1 MHDLGTLQISSTHPC
16 LVVYMLDQSGSMT
29 EKFGGEGIS
38 KAQKVADC
46 INEIIFETGLK
57 CYDSNGDIKNR
68 FEISVIGYGM
78 NDNGVAPA
86 WEGNLKDHWV
96 VSIADV
102 FPQAIGEENGVP
114 IWISPKALG
123 RTPMTRA
130 FENAYK
136 TFIKVKYEKADGILK
151 TKIDEFDKRLKADK
165 EARIRAYFT
174 ELCQANNIDF
184 LPFERLGLKI
194 GLSDSD
200 KSLKD
205 IVNTN
210 IDNVVKSLEFIE
222 SLTDPDEYKAEI
234 LADYK
239 QTLDVMRSIN
249 NAKYRKQQREAE
261 LQRLEAQKARAEQA
275 RLAAEARAKEVA
287 PLQAPE
293 EVPPPAIQEAPA
305 PHQEVPAP
313 VPQEEILHFTLG
325 VSGTRAQLRALRQF
339 LETNNINYNIQ

>member
-1 MHDLGTLQISSTHPC
+1 MNENLIIVQQLPVIVYERLESVGQEIDKRIAALDLDKQ
-16 LVVYMLDQSGSMT
+16 LVTEDTKKAVKDTRAMLNK
-29 EKFGGEGIS
+29 E
-38 KAQKVADC
+38 
-46 INEIIFETGLK
+46 
-57 CYDSNGDIKNR
+57 
-68 FEISVIGYGM
+68 
-78 NDNGVAPA
+78 
-86 WEGNLKDHWV
+86 LKD
-96 VSIADV
+96 
-102 FPQAIGEENGVP
+102 FEEQRKRIKEQVT
-114 IWISPKALG
+114 
-123 RTPMTRA
+123 TPYMA
-130 FENAYK
+130 FEKAYNS
-136 TFIKVKYEKADGILK
+136 FIKEKYEKADSILK
-151 TKIDEFDKRLKADK
+151 VKIDEFDRKLKADK

-210 IDNVVKSLEFIE
+210 IDNVVKSLAMIE
-222 SLTDPDEYKAEI
+222 SLNDPDEYKAEI

-239 QTLDVMRSIN
+239 QTLDVMTAIR
-249 NAKYRKQQREAE
+249 NAQYRKQQREAE
-261 LQRLEAQKARAEQA
+261 LQHLEAQKARAEQA

-293 EVPPPAIQEAPA
+293 EVKSEERKVKNEA
-305 PHQEVPAP
+305 VPAA
-313 VPQEEILHFTLG
+313 QEEILHYTLG

>member
-1 MHDLGTLQISSTHPC
+1 MNENIITVQQLPVIVYERLESVGQEIDKRIAALDLDRQ
-16 LVVYMLDQSGSMT
+16 LVTEDTKKAVKDTRAMLNKELKD
-29 EKFGGEGIS
+29 
-38 KAQKVADC
+38 
-46 INEIIFETGLK
+46 FEEQRK
-57 CYDSNGDIKNR
+57 RIK
-68 FEISVIGYGM
+68 EQV
-78 NDNGVAPA
+78 VAPY
-86 WEGNLKDHWV
+86 E
-96 VSIADV
+96 
-102 FPQAIGEENGVP
+102 
-114 IWISPKALG
+114 
-123 RTPMTRA
+123 A
-130 FENAYK
+130 FEKAYNS
-136 TFIKVKYEKADGILK
+136 FIKVKYEKADNILK
-151 TKIDEFDKRLKADK
+151 VKIDEFNERLKADK

-184 LPFERLGLKI
+184 LPFERLGLNI
-194 GLSDSD
+194 RLNDTD

-293 EVPPPAIQEAPA
+293 EVPAPAIQEAPA
-305 PHQEVPAP
+305 PPQEVPAP
-313 VPQEEILHFTLG
+313 APQEVVPDLIVTSFT
-325 VSGTRAQLRALRQF
+325 VQGTMEQLKALKAYIIS
-339 LETNNINYNIQ
+339 NNIKIIE

>member
-1 MHDLGTLQISSTHPC
+1 MNENLITVQQLPVIVYERLESVGQEIDKRIAALDLDKQ
-16 LVVYMLDQSGSMT
+16 LVTEDTKKAVKDTRAMLNKELKD
-29 EKFGGEGIS
+29 
-38 KAQKVADC
+38 
-46 INEIIFETGLK
+46 FEEQRK
-57 CYDSNGDIKNR
+57 RIK
-68 FEISVIGYGM
+68 EQV
-78 NDNGVAPA
+78 VAPY
-86 WEGNLKDHWV
+86 E
-96 VSIADV
+96 
-102 FPQAIGEENGVP
+102 
-114 IWISPKALG
+114 
-123 RTPMTRA
+123 A
-130 FENAYK
+130 FEKAYNS
-136 TFIKVKYEKADGILK
+136 FIKVKYEKADGILK
-151 TKIDEFDKRLKADK
+151 VKIDEFDKRLKADK

-184 LPFERLGLKI
+184 LPFERLGLNI
-194 GLSDSD
+194 RLNDSD

-293 EVPPPAIQEAPA
+293 EVPAPA
-305 PHQEVPAP
+305 PQEVPAP
-313 VPQEEILHFTLG
+313 PQEVPAPAPQEVVPDLIVTNFT
-325 VSGTRAQLRALRQF
+325 VQGTMEQLRALKAYI
-339 LETNNINYNIQ
+339 LSNNIKIIE

>member
-1 MHDLGTLQISSTHPC
+1 MNENLITVQQLPVIVYERLESVGQEIDKRIAELDLDKQ
-16 LVVYMLDQSGSMT
+16 LVTEDTKKAVKDTRAMLNKELKD
-29 EKFGGEGIS
+29 
-38 KAQKVADC
+38 
-46 INEIIFETGLK
+46 FEEQRK
-57 CYDSNGDIKNR
+57 RIK
-68 FEISVIGYGM
+68 EQV
-78 NDNGVAPA
+78 VAPY
-86 WEGNLKDHWV
+86 E
-96 VSIADV
+96 
-102 FPQAIGEENGVP
+102 
-114 IWISPKALG
+114 
-123 RTPMTRA
+123 A
-130 FENAYK
+130 FEKAYK
-136 TFIKVKYEKADGILK
+136 TFIKEKYEKADCILK
-151 TKIDEFDKRLKADK
+151 VKIDEFDNRLKADK

-210 IDNVVKSLEFIE
+210 IDNVVKSLKFIE

-261 LQRLEAQKARAEQA
+261 LQRLEAQKVRAEQA

-293 EVPPPAIQEAPA
+293 EVPAPA
-305 PHQEVPAP
+305 PQETPAPPQEVPAP
-313 VPQEEILHFTLG
+313 APQEAVPDLIVTSFTVQGTMEQLKALKAYIL
-325 VSGTRAQLRALRQF
+325 S
-339 LETNNINYNIQ
+339 NNIKIIE

>member
-1 MHDLGTLQISSTHPC
+1 MNENLITVQQLPVIVYERLESVGQEIDKRIAVLDLDKQ
-16 LVVYMLDQSGSMT
+16 LVTEDTKKAVKDTRAMLNKELKD
-29 EKFGGEGIS
+29 
-38 KAQKVADC
+38 
-46 INEIIFETGLK
+46 FEEQRK
-57 CYDSNGDIKNR
+57 RIK
-68 FEISVIGYGM
+68 EQV
-78 NDNGVAPA
+78 VAPY
-86 WEGNLKDHWV
+86 E
-96 VSIADV
+96 
-102 FPQAIGEENGVP
+102 
-114 IWISPKALG
+114 
-123 RTPMTRA
+123 A
-130 FENAYK
+130 FEKAYNS
-136 TFIKVKYEKADGILK
+136 FIKVKYEKADSILK
-151 TKIDEFDKRLKADK
+151 VKIDEFDRKLKADK

-184 LPFERLGLKI
+184 LPFERLCLNI
-194 GLSDSD
+194 RLNDSD

-222 SLTDPDEYKAEI
+222 SLTDPDEYKAEV

-239 QTLDVMRSIN
+239 QTLNVMTAIN

-293 EVPPPAIQEAPA
+293 EVPAPAPEEAPA
-305 PHQEVPAP
+305 PPQEVPAP
-313 VPQEEILHFTLG
+313 APQEEILHFTLG

-339 LETNNINYNIQ
+339 LETNNINYNMQ

>member
-1 MHDLGTLQISSTHPC
+1 MNENLITVQQLPVIVYERLESVGQEIDKRIAALDLDKQ
-16 LVVYMLDQSGSMT
+16 LVTEDTKKAVKDTRAMLNKELD
-29 EKFGGEGIS
+29 
-38 KAQKVADC
+38 
-46 INEIIFETGLK
+46 NFEEQRK
-57 CYDSNGDIKNR
+57 RIK
-68 FEISVIGYGM
+68 EQV
-78 NDNGVAPA
+78 VAPY
-86 WEGNLKDHWV
+86 E
-96 VSIADV
+96 
-102 FPQAIGEENGVP
+102 
-114 IWISPKALG
+114 
-123 RTPMTRA
+123 A
-130 FENAYK
+130 FEKAYNS
-136 TFIKVKYEKADGILK
+136 FIKVKYEKADSILK
-151 TKIDEFDKRLKADK
+151 VKIDEFNERLKADK

-239 QTLDVMRSIN
+239 QTLDVMTAIN

-261 LQRLEAQKARAEQA
+261 LARIEAQKTAAEQA

-293 EVPPPAIQEAPA
+293 EVPAPAIQEAPA
-305 PHQEVPAP
+305 PPQEVPAP
-313 VPQEEILHFTLG
+313 APQEEILHYTLG

>member
-1 MHDLGTLQISSTHPC
+1 MNENLITVQQLPVIVYERLESVGQEIDKRIAALDLDKQ
-16 LVVYMLDQSGSMT
+16 LVTEDTKKAVKDTRAMLNK
-29 EKFGGEGIS
+29 E
-38 KAQKVADC
+38 
-46 INEIIFETGLK
+46 
-57 CYDSNGDIKNR
+57 
-68 FEISVIGYGM
+68 
-78 NDNGVAPA
+78 
-86 WEGNLKDHWV
+86 LKD
-96 VSIADV
+96 
-102 FPQAIGEENGVP
+102 FEEQRKR
-114 IWISPKALG
+114 IKEQIT
-123 RTPMTRA
+123 TPYMA
-130 FENAYK
+130 FEKAYNS
-136 TFIKVKYEKADGILK
+136 FIKEKYEKADSILK
-151 TKIDEFDKRLKADK
+151 TKIDEFDRKLKADK

-205 IVNTN
+205 IVNTY

-234 LADYK
+234 LTDYK

-261 LQRLEAQKARAEQA
+261 LARIEAQKARAEQA

-293 EVPPPAIQEAPA
+293 EVKSEERIVKNEV
-305 PHQEVPAP
+305 VPAA
-313 VPQEEILHFTLG
+313 QEETPDLIVTSFTVKGTMDQLKALKAYIL
-325 VSGTRAQLRALRQF
+325 S
-339 LETNNINYNIQ
+339 NNIKIIE

>member
-1 MHDLGTLQISSTHPC
+1 MNENIITVQQLPVIVYERLESVGQEIDKRIAALDLDKQ
-16 LVVYMLDQSGSMT
+16 LVTEDTKKAVKDTRAMLNKELKD
-29 EKFGGEGIS
+29 
-38 KAQKVADC
+38 
-46 INEIIFETGLK
+46 FEEQRK
-57 CYDSNGDIKNR
+57 RIK
-68 FEISVIGYGM
+68 EQV
-78 NDNGVAPA
+78 VAPY
-86 WEGNLKDHWV
+86 E
-96 VSIADV
+96 
-102 FPQAIGEENGVP
+102 
-114 IWISPKALG
+114 
-123 RTPMTRA
+123 A
-130 FENAYK
+130 FEKAYNS
-136 TFIKVKYEKADGILK
+136 FIKVKYEKADSILK
-151 TKIDEFDKRLKADK
+151 VKIDEFDTRLKADK

-261 LQRLEAQKARAEQA
+261 LQRLEAQKAAAEQA

-293 EVPPPAIQEAPA
+293 EVPAPA
-305 PHQEVPAP
+305 PQEVPAP
-313 VPQEEILHFTLG
+313 PQEVPAPAPQEEIIHVTLELI
-325 VSGTRAQLRALRQF
+325 GTRAQLRALRQF
-339 LETNNINYNIQ
+339 LDINNIKYNSK

>member
-1 MHDLGTLQISSTHPC
+1 MNENLITVQQLPVIVYERLESVGQEIDKRIAALDLDKQ
-16 LVVYMLDQSGSMT
+16 LVTEDTKKAVKDTRAMLNKELKD
-29 EKFGGEGIS
+29 
-38 KAQKVADC
+38 
-46 INEIIFETGLK
+46 FEEQRK
-57 CYDSNGDIKNR
+57 RIK
-68 FEISVIGYGM
+68 EQV
-78 NDNGVAPA
+78 VAPY
-86 WEGNLKDHWV
+86 E
-96 VSIADV
+96 
-102 FPQAIGEENGVP
+102 
-114 IWISPKALG
+114 
-123 RTPMTRA
+123 A
-130 FENAYK
+130 FEKAYK
-136 TFIKVKYEKADGILK
+136 TFIKEKYEKADGILK
-151 TKIDEFDKRLKADK
+151 VKIDEFDKRLKADK

-210 IDNVVKSLEFIE
+210 IDNVVKSLKFIE

-239 QTLDVMRSIN
+239 QTLDVMIAIN

-261 LQRLEAQKARAEQA
+261 LQRLEAQRAAAEQA

-305 PHQEVPAP
+305 PPQEVPAP
-313 VPQEEILHFTLG
+313 EPQEEILHFTLE
-325 VSGTRAQLRALRQF
+325 VIGTRAQLRVLRQF
-339 LETNNINYNIQ
+339 LETNNIKYNSK

>member
-1 MHDLGTLQISSTHPC
+1 MNENLITVQQLPVIVYERLESVGQEIDKRIAALDLDKQ
-16 LVVYMLDQSGSMT
+16 LVTEDTKKAVKDTRAMLNKELKD
-29 EKFGGEGIS
+29 
-38 KAQKVADC
+38 
-46 INEIIFETGLK
+46 FEEQRK
-57 CYDSNGDIKNR
+57 RIK
-68 FEISVIGYGM
+68 EQV
-78 NDNGVAPA
+78 VAPY
-86 WEGNLKDHWV
+86 E
-96 VSIADV
+96 
-102 FPQAIGEENGVP
+102 
-114 IWISPKALG
+114 
-123 RTPMTRA
+123 A
-130 FENAYK
+130 FEKAYNS
-136 TFIKVKYEKADGILK
+136 FIKVKYEKADSILK
-151 TKIDEFDKRLKADK
+151 VKIDEFDKRLKADK

-184 LPFERLGLKI
+184 LPFERLCLNI
-194 GLSDSD
+194 RLNDSD

-239 QTLDVMRSIN
+239 QTLDVMIAIN

-261 LQRLEAQKARAEQA
+261 LQRLEAQKAAAEQA

-305 PHQEVPAP
+305 PPQEVPAP
-313 VPQEEILHFTLG
+313 EPEEEILHFTLE
-325 VSGTRAQLRALRQF
+325 VIGTRAQLRALRQF
-339 LETNNINYNIQ
+339 LETNNIKYNSK

>member
-1 MHDLGTLQISSTHPC
+1 MNENLITVQQLPVIVYERLESVGQEIDKRIAALDLDKQ
-16 LVVYMLDQSGSMT
+16 LVTEDTKKAVKDTRAMLNKELKD
-29 EKFGGEGIS
+29 
-38 KAQKVADC
+38 
-46 INEIIFETGLK
+46 FEEQRK
-57 CYDSNGDIKNR
+57 RIK
-68 FEISVIGYGM
+68 EQV
-78 NDNGVAPA
+78 VAPY
-86 WEGNLKDHWV
+86 E
-96 VSIADV
+96 
-102 FPQAIGEENGVP
+102 
-114 IWISPKALG
+114 
-123 RTPMTRA
+123 A
-130 FENAYK
+130 FEKAYNS
-136 TFIKVKYEKADGILK
+136 FIKVKYEKADSILK
-151 TKIDEFDKRLKADK
+151 VKIDEFDRKLKADK

-184 LPFERLGLKI
+184 LPFERLCLNI
-194 GLSDSD
+194 RLNDSD

-261 LQRLEAQKARAEQA
+261 LQRLEAQRAAAEQA

-293 EVPPPAIQEAPA
+293 EVPAPAIQEAPA
-305 PHQEVPAP
+305 PPQEVPAP
-313 VPQEEILHFTLG
+313 APQEEIIHVTLELI
-325 VSGTRAQLRALRQF
+325 GTRTQLRALRQF
-339 LETNNINYNIQ
+339 LDINNIKYNSK

>member
-1 MHDLGTLQISSTHPC
+1 MNENIITVQQLPVIVYERLESVGQEIDKRIAALDLDKQ
-16 LVVYMLDQSGSMT
+16 LVTEDTKKAVKDTRAMLNKELKD
-29 EKFGGEGIS
+29 
-38 KAQKVADC
+38 
-46 INEIIFETGLK
+46 FEEQRK
-57 CYDSNGDIKNR
+57 RIK
-68 FEISVIGYGM
+68 EQV
-78 NDNGVAPA
+78 VAPY
-86 WEGNLKDHWV
+86 E
-96 VSIADV
+96 
-102 FPQAIGEENGVP
+102 
-114 IWISPKALG
+114 
-123 RTPMTRA
+123 A
-130 FENAYK
+130 FEKAYNS
-136 TFIKVKYEKADGILK
+136 FIKVKYEKADNILK
-151 TKIDEFDKRLKADK
+151 VKIDEFNERLKADK

-184 LPFERLGLKI
+184 LPFERLGLNI
-194 GLSDSD
+194 RLNDTD

-293 EVPPPAIQEAPA
+293 EVPTPAIQEAPA
-305 PHQEVPAP
+305 PPQEVPAP
-313 VPQEEILHFTLG
+313 APQEAVPDLIVTSFT
-325 VSGTRAQLRALRQF
+325 VQGTMEQLKALKAYIIS
-339 LETNNINYNIQ
+339 NNIKIIE

>member
-1 MHDLGTLQISSTHPC
+1 MNENLITVQQLPVIVYERLESVGQEIDKRIAALDLDKQ
-16 LVVYMLDQSGSMT
+16 LVTEDTKKAVKDTRAMLNKELKD
-29 EKFGGEGIS
+29 
-38 KAQKVADC
+38 
-46 INEIIFETGLK
+46 FEEQRK
-57 CYDSNGDIKNR
+57 RIK
-68 FEISVIGYGM
+68 EQV
-78 NDNGVAPA
+78 VAPY
-86 WEGNLKDHWV
+86 E
-96 VSIADV
+96 
-102 FPQAIGEENGVP
+102 
-114 IWISPKALG
+114 
-123 RTPMTRA
+123 A
-130 FENAYK
+130 FEKAYNS
-136 TFIKVKYEKADGILK
+136 FIKVKYEKADSILK
-151 TKIDEFDKRLKADK
+151 VKIDEFDKRLKADK

-184 LPFERLGLKI
+184 LPFERLCLNI
-194 GLSDSD
+194 RLNDSD

-210 IDNVVKSLEFIE
+210 IDNVIKSLEFIE

-261 LQRLEAQKARAEQA
+261 LQRIEAQRAAAEQA

-305 PHQEVPAP
+305 PPQEVPAP
-313 VPQEEILHFTLG
+313 EPEEEILHFTLE
-325 VSGTRAQLRALRQF
+325 VIGTRAQLRALRQF
-339 LETNNINYNIQ
+339 LDINKIKYNSK